1 MATGW
6 MPSGADA
13 TLKTINWDTDD
24 IRCAMLLSSYSF
36 SAAHDFLDDISAD
49 VAVNGTSGNLNP
61 GITVASGVIDV
72 GDFTITPDTAQSV
85 ASLMFYQHTGT
96 ESTAA
101 LLFFL
106 DSAKV
111 SNLPLTT
118 TGAAV
123 SIVIDNGTFK
133 FLSLTPILT

>member
-24 IRCAMLLSSYSF
+24 IRCVMLLSSYSF
-36 SAAHDFLDDISAD
+36 SAAHDFLDDVSASA
-49 VAVNGTSGNLNP
+49 AVNGTSGALSV
-61 GITVASGVIDV
+61 TVASGVIDIS
-72 GDFTITPDTAQSV
+72 DFTITPDDAQTV
-85 ASLMFYQHTGT
+85 GSLMFYQHTGT

-101 LLFFL
+101 LLFFV
-106 DSAKV
+106 DSAKA
-111 SNLPLTT
+111 SNLPLST

-123 SIVIDNGTFK
+123 SIVIDNGVFK
-133 FLSLTPILT
+133 FLSLTPILA

>member
-36 SAAHDFLDDISAD
+36 SAAHDFLDDVSASQ
-49 VAVNGTSGNLNP
+49 AVNGTSAALT
-61 GITVASGVIDV
+61 ITVASGVIDIA
-72 GDFTITPDTAQSV
+72 DFTVTPDTAQMV
-85 ASLMFYQHTGT
+85 GSLMFYQHTGT

-101 LLFFL
+101 LLFFI
-106 DSAKV
+106 DSAKA
-111 SNLPLTT
+111 SNLPLSTD
-118 TGAAV
+118 GSAV
-123 SIVIDNGTFK
+123 NVVIDNGTFK
-133 FLSLTPILT
+133 FISLTPILT

>member
-24 IRCAMLLSSYSF
+24 IRLVMLLSSYSF
-36 SAAHDFLDDISAD
+36 SAAHDFLDDVSGDA
-49 VAVNGTSGNLNP
+49 AVNGTSAALTV
-61 GITVASGVIDV
+61 TVASGVIDIA
-72 GDFTITPDTAQSV
+72 DFTVTPDTAQTV
-85 ASLMFYQHTGT
+85 ASYMIYQHTGT

-111 SNLPLTT
+111 SNLPLST
-118 TGAAV
+118 TGAGV
-123 SIVIDNGTFK
+123 SIVIDSGTFK

>member
-36 SAAHDFLDDISAD
+36 SAAHDFFDDVTAD
-49 VAVNGTSGNLNP
+49 EAVNGISAALD
-61 GITVASGVIDV
+61 ITVASGVIDIV
-72 GDFTITPDTAQSV
+72 DFTMTPDTAQTVS
-85 ASLMFYQHTGT
+85 SLMFYQHTGT
-96 ESTAA
+96 DSTGA
-101 LLFFL
+101 LLFFV
-106 DSAKV
+106 DSEKA

-118 TGAAV
+118 TGAGV